1 VARTVFLDTSFII
14 ALENRDDAHHQQAR
28 QLDEELLREGAT
40 LLLHDG
46 VLMEIG
52 DGYARINR
60 RTKGIALLSR
70 LTNEQGY
77 QIDAVSSE
85 VMQQALSLYES
96 RSDKEWGLTD
106 GVSFVVMESHGVT
119 EALTADVHFQQ
130 AGFRALLLEPAN

>member
-1 VARTVFLDTSFII
+1 MTRTVFLDTSFII
-14 ALENRDDAHHQQAR
+14 ALENRDDAHHQRAR
-28 QLDEELLREGAT
+28 TLDEELLCEGAT

-52 DGYARINR
+52 DGYARMNR
-60 RTKGIALLSR
+60 RAKGIALLSR

-77 QIDAVSSE
+77 QIDSVSSD

-106 GVSFVVMESHGVT
+106 CVSFVLMESHGVT
-119 EALTADVHFQQ
+119 DALTADVHFQQ
-130 AGFRALLLEPAN
+130 AGFRALLLETEN